1 MMEDIQFYYKLTYIT
16 EYISL
21 NVHSEV
27 VQKLQKFFNL
37 SVPFYVENAE
47 THSWKDSKESNN
59 TVMIT

>member
-1 MMEDIQFYYKLTYIT
+1 MQDIQFYYKLTYIT

-47 THSWKDSKESNN
+47 THS
-59 TVMIT
+59 

>member
-1 MMEDIQFYYKLTYIT
+1 MEDIQFYYKLTYIT

-37 SVPFYVENAE
+37 SVLFYVENAE
-47 THSWKDSKESNN
+47 THS
-59 TVMIT
+59 

>member
-27 VQKLQKFFNL
+27 VQKPQKFFNL
-37 SVPFYVENAE
+37 SVPFSVENAE
-47 THSWKDSKESNN
+47 NHSWKDSKVSNN